1 MLFLSKVCFRREK
14 KPTYFCQKMNITMET
29 IKKYIVQF
37 WACTPTKHVLILY
50 KLFSFKRSL

>member
-1 MLFLSKVCFRREK
+1 
-14 KPTYFCQKMNITMET
+14 MNITMET

-50 KLFSFKRSL
+50 KLFRFKRIL